1 MKALTGLL
9 LIISIAIS
17 SCCEDPGDTVKGS
30 DAAPVVTKDIAG
42 DSFKPS
48 DTKVK

>member
-1 MKALTGLL
+1 MKALAGLL
-9 LIISIAIS
+9 LLISVGIS
-17 SCCEDPGDTVKGS
+17 GCCEDTSDTLKAS
-30 DAAPVVTKDIAG
+30 DAAPVVVKDIAG